1 MKSQQRTEVMNII
14 TGLPNIIKGLMI
26 GVGGSFQKLVTGRS
40 ERKIGFRLKKYT
52 IYDGDQA
59 GTFKIVIRGSA
70 SDVLRANVFIK
81 LHVVESLQRAAAM
94 SSIQL
99 PPQSGDNVFAWIP
112 RGKFGNPELYMSGY
126 LRDIF
131 FGKLNGVR
139 LQEHRPVSPRYPPP
153 TTQEERPSSPSYPPP
168 TTQEERPSSPSYPPP
183 TTQEERPSSAPVNIE
198 DRMWHE

>member
-52 IYDGDQA
+52 IYDGDRA

-70 SDVLRANVFIK
+70 SDVLRANAFIK

-153 TTQEERPSSPSYPPP
+153 TVQEERPSSPSYPPP
-168 TTQEERPSSPSYPPP
+168 TV
-183 TTQEERPSSAPVNIE
+183 QEERPSSAPVNIE